1 MVLQF
6 NVYDRSVKALEM
18 EKNQKSGQNE
28 NEDEGGDQEESE
40 EAVSEEEENEEDDD
54 DDYDDGGIFEY
65 SKAIPLGSYP
75 EKGAFSKIVS
85 VLKRKV
91 TAVSALVIPCY
102 FLYTSQTIVP
112 EQLKNIDDML
122 FRTLVKEGFPVA
134 LVPVQLNTTTDYQ
147 GSYSSGEREL
157 LIRDFP
163 FRVYQQNSV
172 TEETT
177 SKILKTVPSGFKF
190 TYVFSGLEATYL
202 LDSTC
207 YSEFTG
213 NKAQLG
219 ENQYLCCAMIV
230 FKNLAK

>member
-1 MVLQF
+1 
-6 NVYDRSVKALEM
+6 
-18 EKNQKSGQNE
+18 
-28 NEDEGGDQEESE
+28 
-40 EAVSEEEENEEDDD
+40 
-54 DDYDDGGIFEY
+54 
-65 SKAIPLGSYP
+65 LGSYP

-122 FRTLVKEGFPVA
+122 FRMLVKEGFPVA
-134 LVPVQLNTTTDYQ
+134 LVPVQLSTTTDYQ

-190 TYVFSGLEATYL
+190 TMCSQVWKRHICSIPHATVNSRGTKL
-202 LDSTC
+202 N
-207 YSEFTG
+207 SEKISIF
-213 NKAQLG
+213 AVQ
-219 ENQYLCCAMIV
+219 
-230 FKNLAK
+230 